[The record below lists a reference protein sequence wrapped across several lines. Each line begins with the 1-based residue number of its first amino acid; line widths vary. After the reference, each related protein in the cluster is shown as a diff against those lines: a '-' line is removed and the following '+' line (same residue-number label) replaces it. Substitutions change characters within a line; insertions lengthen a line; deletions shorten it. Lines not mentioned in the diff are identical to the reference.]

1 MKICMFTNTYLPHV
15 GGVAR
20 SIFCF
25 KQDLQKLGHRV
36 LVIAPVYTDA
46 SGKTNDDNENDVVR
60 LPAIQNFSGSDFS
73 LRIPLPLI
81 VSDKVK
87 AFAPD
92 IIHSHHPYLLGD
104 TAMRTARKRNIPLVF
119 THHTLY
125 ERYTHYTPVDS
136 PAMKRFVIELATRY
150 ANHCDHVVAPSESIR
165 DLIRDRGV
173 DTPVSIIP
181 TGVDL
186 NFFAGGKKEQFRHQH
201 GIATNGFVL
210 GHVGRLAPEKNL
222 EYLARATAIFL
233 KKHRGAVFVVVGEG
247 PSDDAIWR
255 ICEEE
260 GVQNQLIMTG
270 SLTGSNLAHAYD
282 AFDLFVFASQTE
294 TQGMVLTEAMAAGV
308 PVIAL
313 DASGAREVV
322 IDGENGRLLDGNT
335 SPEQFAQVLKDVF
348 RHPGLLEEW
357 KTGVYETAVNFSRE
371 KSAKRLEHLY
381 QSTLQDFPDRKE
393 SQEDEMTTWD
403 NLLKAIE
410 IEWDLLVEKAR
421 AVITMGTPDSTDI
434 DAAEANQGGNYESKQ
449 NE

>member
-20 SIFCF
+20 SISIF

-36 LVIAPVYTDA
+36 LVISPVYTDA
-46 SGKTNDDNENDVVR
+46 RKKKSGEENDVVR

-104 TAMRTARKRNIPLVF
+104 TAMRTARKRHLPLVF

-136 PAMKRFVIELATRY
+136 SAMKRFVIELATQY
-150 ANHCDHVVAPSESIR
+150 ANHCDHVIAPSESIR

-173 DTPVSIIP
+173 DKPVAVIP

-186 NFFAGGKKEQFRHQH
+186 DFFASGKGELFRHQH
-201 GIATNGFVL
+201 GIATNAFVL

-222 EYLARATAIFL
+222 DYLARAAAIFL
-233 KKHRGAVFVVVGEG
+233 KKQSGAVFVVAGEG

-260 GVQNQLIMTG
+260 GVQNQLIMTDT
-270 SLTGSNLAHAYD
+270 LTGSDLAHAYD
-282 AFDLFVFASQTE
+282 AFDLFVFASKTE
-294 TQGMVLTEAMAAGV
+294 TQGMVLIEAMAAGA

-322 IDGENGRLLDGNT
+322 IDGKNGRLLDGNAP
-335 SPEQFAQVLKDVF
+335 PEQFAGVLNEVF
-348 RHPGLLEEW
+348 RQPGLLGKW
-357 KTGVYETAVNFSRE
+357 KTGVYETAVAFSRQ
-371 KSAKRLEHLY
+371 KSAKRLQHLY
-381 QSTLQDFPDRKE
+381 QSTLQAFAGRKS
-393 SQEDEMTTWD
+393 SQDDEITAWD

-410 IEWDLLVEKAR
+410 VEWDLLVEKAR
-421 AVITMGTPDSTDI
+421 AVITIGISNSTDI
-434 DAAEANQGGNYESKQ
+434 DADQADQGGDYEPPQ
-449 NE
+449 NG